1 MFIKNSAGFG
11 KAPDEYV
18 YIHFPA
24 AAGPDTGYWDGND
37 FILLGRV
44 LPSQLLN
51 RSAYEFWV
59 RAGVERPGEQKQE
72 HGPGAGLWSLD
83 GTRATPVFEYTHMT
97 GQDHTFYS
105 PGLKR
110 YILPNYGFV
119 DPR

>member
-1 MFIKNSAGFG
+1 MFIKNSAGFSR
-11 KAPDEYV
+11 APDEWVYV
-18 YIHFPA
+18 HFPA

-51 RSAYEFWV
+51 RSAYQFWV
-59 RAGVERPGEQKQE
+59 RAGVWSS
-72 HGPGAGLWSLD
+72 HGA
-83 GTRATPVFEYTHMT
+83 RASPVFSYTHMT

-110 YILPNYGFV
+110 YVLPNYGFV
-119 DPR
+119 DPRYVVSSFG